1 MSRSTAT
8 KRLIRHPLSFASFAH
23 CPCRAPWPKSGKVR
37 QAPRWK
43 PLPRRKLP
51 NHTDFISHG
60 NDLAAR
66 VKAWDAAAGAAQQL
80 ADEYGEWVERPDL
93 GRVWAL

>member
-1 MSRSTAT
+1 MRPSGFWIPRSCS
-8 KRLIRHPLSFASFAH
+8 HSS
-23 CPCRAPWPKSGKVR
+23 
-37 QAPRWK
+37 QPRWK

-80 ADEYGEWVERPDL
+80 ADEFGEWVERQDW
-93 GRVWAL
+93 GRGGPL